1 MSKNSKHSSV
11 SLATKKNRQG
21 RSQSSTNV
29 EAFEQQ
35 KPKLSDGPNKLQE
48 D

>member
-11 SLATKKNRQG
+11 SLATKKNKQG

-29 EAFEQQ
+29 EAYEQQ
-35 KPKLSDGPNKLQE
+35 KSKLSDEANKLQ
-48 D
+48 